1 MKPAAGRPQKSLDI
15 RVRSGSRR
23 MKRMGLIKTAW
34 KSTKNYTREIV
45 SLTASLLVET
55 SSCQVTLIGQ
65 DGTLIRLSA
74 SADSPVEIFRDL
86 VTDGIGEITLE
97 TATQGEI
104 NFDLTFNF
112 ALK

>member
-1 MKPAAGRPQKSLDI
+1 
-15 RVRSGSRR
+15 
-23 MKRMGLIKTAW
+23 MGLIKPAW
-34 KSTKNYTREIV
+34 KSTKNYNCERV
-45 SLTASLLVET
+45 SLTANLLVET

-74 SADSPVEIFRDL
+74 SADSPVEVFRDL

-97 TATQGEI
+97 TAAQGKKNI
-104 NFDLTFNF
+104 DLTINF